1 MSTSA
6 SSLLHRW
13 GSRKSSHL
21 RFFYIGVWG
30 AFIFLPLLYVCMVHM
45 SIRFLTPCDVL
56 RHGDLDFSYQG
67 NVSSS
72 RQEYLSAY
80 SREPTFALCA
90 FKGLTVDPDPDSG
103 ISLCDKSLAFE
114 SRCEFWK
121 PSPTLA
127 PDDMWPRLTMLI
139 LDLNVI
145 RLKNKKTCYLACLEN
160 KLEGNNT
167 PHTPPFLKSKSLPR

>member
-1 MSTSA
+1 M
-6 SSLLHRW
+6 
-13 GSRKSSHL
+13 
-21 RFFYIGVWG
+21 
-30 AFIFLPLLYVCMVHM
+30 
-45 SIRFLTPCDVL
+45 
-56 RHGDLDFSYQG
+56 
-67 NVSSS
+67 
-72 RQEYLSAY
+72 
-80 SREPTFALCA
+80 
-90 FKGLTVDPDPDSG
+90 DPDPDSG